1 MQKDDEEANLA
12 LMAAT
17 NSGHDDDDEVFSK
30 LAHEELANAIK
41 ELICCYLSQS
51 KNLNVL
57 WRQYDLVI
65 EEPKTLSIQN

>member
-57 WRQYDLVI
+57 
-65 EEPKTLSIQN
+65 